1 MPNRSFYLVPV
12 LVAGVLCAIPASLC
26 CCSAILT
33 PVAALFAVYLVRR
46 RSGGMP
52 LEAGEGAIIGGIVG
66 TLTAIVA
73 VAIQIVIRLSLD
85 NVMMD
90 FQAQMGG
97 SNMPQWS
104 ISSGQGVVAVVIGG
118 VITLFVHVAM
128 GVLGGALS
136 TILMKTGAGAAPQNP
151 F

>member
-1 MPNRSFYLVPV
+1 MPV
-12 LVAGVLCAIPASLC
+12 LVSGLVAGLPASLC
-26 CCSAILT
+26 CCSALLT
-33 PVAALFAVYLVRR
+33 PAAGLFAVYLVRR

-52 LEAGEGAIIGGIVG
+52 IEAGEGALVGGIVG
-66 TLTAIVA
+66 TITALFA
-73 VAIQIVIRLSLD
+73 TAIQIVIRLSLE

-97 SNMPQWS
+97 NRMPGWS
-104 ISSGQGVVAVVIGG
+104 ISSGQGVVGALVGGAV
-118 VITLFVHVAM
+118 TLVLHVAM

-136 TILMKTGAGAAPQNP
+136 TIVMKTGAGAAPQNP